1 MALATATAATIAA
14 ATTVAATG
22 VSTGLSFAQAG
33 AERRKMEAAQKKAAE
48 AMIEA
53 REKLEVNVYDE
64 LDINKE
70 AYELEREALLT
81 QGATA
86 LQAATE
92 GSARGAAAAA
102 GRVQMA
108 QQAGQAKIRT
118 AMDQEVKQLE
128 KLSAQEESRLRDIG
142 VQLDLGEVEGA
153 QLAAR
158 DAEARRNA
166 AMQQGMQGVVSTIG
180 SAAQMMPLYAKS
192 QGAKA
197 LDKAMAT
204 NPNLQADLAKQGM
217 IMGVDTSNVGS
228 MTDLQ
233 FKDFMSQNFDAAG
246 LKAIPDRMNMPVST
260 LQSKPIQLQPFPI
273 QDPFDMSAIMFNP
286 QTFGQ

>member
-1 MALATATAATIAA
+1 MAAFTTIAAGVSLAATAT
-14 ATTVAATG
+14 TTG
-22 VSTGLSFAQAG
+22 MSFAQAG

-118 AMDQEVKQLE
+118 AMDQEVKALE
-128 KLSAQEESRLRDIG
+128 KLSAQEDSRLRDIG

-166 AMQQGMQGVVSTIG
+166 AMQQGMQGIVSAVG
-180 SAAQMMPLYAKS
+180 QAASFVPLYQQS

-197 LDKAMAT
+197 LDKAMAN
-204 NPNLQADLAKQGM
+204 NPNLQADLAKQGT
-217 IMGVDTSNVGS
+217 IGGVDTSGVGS

-233 FKDFMSQNFDAAG
+233 FKDFMTQNFDAKG

-260 LQSKPIQLQPFPI
+260 LQSKPIQPFPI
-273 QDPFDMSAIMFNP
+273 QDPFDMSALLFNP